1 MEKVTDWTLL
11 FYQGFE
17 IASSTSSCPPAT
29 QGLSC
34 IVQSFFPQTPNLFPA
49 KKKKKET
56 FKLGY
61 LEGIGQCGRPLAL
74 LVLVGWGRE
83 NARVIQKG
91 RVLQPDLP
99 WEEL

>member
-1 MEKVTDWTLL
+1 MIGARRIFTFRPHGRERSQKPSCLLVATMEKVTDWTLL

-49 KKKKKET
+49 KKKKMKHSNWDIW
-56 FKLGY
+56 K
-61 LEGIGQCGRPLAL
+61 A
-74 LVLVGWGRE
+74 
-83 NARVIQKG
+83 
-91 RVLQPDLP
+91 
-99 WEEL
+99 